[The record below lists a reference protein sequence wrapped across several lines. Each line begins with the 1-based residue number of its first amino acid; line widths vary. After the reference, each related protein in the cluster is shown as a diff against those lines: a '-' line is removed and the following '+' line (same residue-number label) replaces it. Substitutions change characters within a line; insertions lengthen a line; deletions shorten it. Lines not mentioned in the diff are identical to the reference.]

1 MKIKDTIKQVLK
13 ETFYNYSFS
22 TDVKDIDEQK
32 LQSKFISMIQ
42 DVNEKLKN
50 NRKLKTFKFRQRK
63 DSTDMFVWEND
74 SEEAKAVKREELDPI
89 EDDILEK
96 LSKDSKIKRE
106 DIEKFIKKNEEDAF
120 EYLIVANYL
129 LKHKE

>member
-1 MKIKDTIKQVLK
+1 
-13 ETFYNYSFS
+13 
-22 TDVKDIDEQK
+22 
-32 LQSKFISMIQ
+32 
-42 DVNEKLKN
+42 
-50 NRKLKTFKFRQRK
+50 
-63 DSTDMFVWEND
+63 MFVWEND